1 MTQHDLRTDLDRGE
15 AGERWLDRLLAPRYA
30 IESLTPESRWF
41 DGDGPPVTDYRRWAQ
56 THGIDRV
63 LVCRETGARLSVE
76 VKTDYA
82 AHRTGNMFFE
92 LTAPGGHPGWP
103 FGTCAQVVAYVVVG
117 LRKAYLVRTLALRDK
132 ADDWRR
138 TCDRRTIRNRAA
150 FGNPRTLTSGG
161 LLVPLRRFEAIADD
175 VLTERDP
182 GHN

>member
-92 LTAPGGHPGWP
+92 LTAPGGVISRMTSVSLSRMRATASRKFSRSRLPWP
-103 FGTCAQVVAYVVVG
+103 VATS
-117 LRKAYLVRTLALRDK
+117 RT
-132 ADDWRR
+132 
-138 TCDRRTIRNRAA
+138 
-150 FGNPRTLTSGG
+150 
-161 LLVPLRRFEAIADD
+161 
-175 VLTERDP
+175 
-182 GHN
+182 